1 MALNIYKEKL
11 ISIFNKSKE
20 PLTAQ
25 EIIESLQALGLTPNK
40 TTIYRSLRS
49 LIDDGKIKSILI
61 DSNTTYY
68 EKNDTHHHHFICNK
82 CKVIKD
88 FTPDPSI
95 EKKLMRTFD
104 ECLILNHSLELF
116 GLCQKCKKNTKS

>member
-11 ISIFNKSKE
+11 LTIFGKTKK
-20 PLTAQ
+20 PLRAQ
-25 EIIESLQALGLTPNK
+25 EIIEELKLLGLRPNK
-40 TTIYRSLRS
+40 TTIYRSLHS
-49 LIDDGKIKSILI
+49 LIECGDIKSILI

-88 FTPDPSI
+88 FIPDPSI
-95 EKKLMRTFD
+95 ERRLMRAFD
-104 ECLILNHSLELF
+104 DCIVLNHSLELF
-116 GLCQKCKKNTKS
+116 GLCQKCKKNIK